1 MLRIFCDD
9 AEVTS
14 ASRYLSE
21 HIDVPAGDVYAFTS
35 DPANLPAWA
44 PGLATSV
51 TYAAGRW
58 LIGDDGAEL
67 VFTPRNDFGVL
78 DHWVRPPD
86 GDEVYAPMRVIPD
99 GDGAEIMF
107 TLRRLPGMTDED
119 FERDAE
125 LVQADLTR
133 LKEILEAR

>member
-1 MLRIFCDD
+1 M
-9 AEVTS
+9 TS

-21 HIDVPAGDVYAFTS
+21 HIDVPADEVYAFTA

-51 TYAAGRW
+51 AREDGRW

-67 VFTPRNDFGVL
+67 IFTPRNELGVL

-99 GDGAEIMF
+99 GEGAEIMF

-119 FERDAE
+119 FDRDAG

-133 LKEILEAR
+133 LKQVLESAR

>member
-1 MLRIFCDD
+1 
-9 AEVTS
+9 VTS
-14 ASRYLSE
+14 GSRYLSE
-21 HIDVPAGDVYAFTS
+21 HIDVPAGDVYAFTA

-51 TYAAGRW
+51 TREDDRW

-67 VFTPRNDFGVL
+67 VFTPRNELGVL

-86 GDEVYAPMRVIPD
+86 SAEVYAPMRVIPD

-107 TLRRLPGMTDED
+107 TLRRPPGMSDEEFD
-119 FERDAE
+119 RDAG
-125 LVQADLTR
+125 LVQADLSR
-133 LKEILEAR
+133 LKEVLEAAR

>member
-1 MLRIFCDD
+1 M
-9 AEVTS
+9 TS

-21 HIDVPAGDVYAFTS
+21 RIDVPAGDVYTFTS

-51 TYAAGRW
+51 TREDDRW

-67 VFTPRNDFGVL
+67 VFTPRNEFGVL

-107 TLRRLPGMTDED
+107 TLRRLPWMTDDD
-119 FERDAE
+119 FDQDADA
-125 LVQADLTR
+125 VQADLTR
-133 LKEILEAR
+133 LKEVLESGRR

>member
-1 MLRIFCDD
+1 M
-9 AEVTS
+9 TS

-21 HIDVPAGDVYAFTS
+21 HIDVPADDVYAFAAN
-35 DPANLPAWA
+35 PANLPAWA

-51 TYAAGRW
+51 TREDGRW
-58 LIGDDGAEL
+58 RIGDDGAEL
-67 VFTPRNDFGVL
+67 VFTPPNELGVL
-78 DHWVRPPD
+78 DHWLRPPD
-86 GDEVYAPMRVIPD
+86 GGEVYAPMRVIPD

-119 FERDAE
+119 FDRDAD

-133 LKEILEAR
+133 LKAVLETAR